1 MSTLTKS
8 ISINRILKLQVVHF
22 PAIPC
27 MKDRLTGY
35 RHCQFDSFEGI
46 AAVRT
51 GRAIDGR
58 VFACLWGL
66 VAFPRSLSTIPS
78 APARENNIRG
88 QRIAFSRLRAFVSDW
103 MRWFQHARSADPS
116 SIF

>member
-8 ISINRILKLQVVHF
+8 ISINRISKLQVVHF

-27 MKDRLTGY
+27 MEDRLTGY

-51 GRAIDGR
+51 GQAIDGR
-58 VFACLWGL
+58 VFACL
-66 VAFPRSLSTIPS
+66 
-78 APARENNIRG
+78 
-88 QRIAFSRLRAFVSDW
+88 
-103 MRWFQHARSADPS
+103 
-116 SIF
+116 